1 MTKHTST
8 RMAALLLALLLTL
21 PLTLFQGVVAE
32 PADGSEELTYLC
44 PPEDFEDYTVGDNT
58 LPAADFGG
66 LPDEYSIK
74 EENGNKYF
82 SLPNVEVNNDK
93 SIAMKTPGN
102 AANPT
107 AKLIIE
113 GSYRYD
119 KKAEAAKKGEFICQL
134 LDSRGGWRWREL
146 MLISTY
152 DGRIQ
157 VQDHDGNRSYLD
169 YTLQPGVWYDF
180 VWAFD
185 PVAGLVN
192 IYINNE
198 LVAVDLPYGG
208 TDYLIAANNF
218 FAVKTVKGSY
228 SDPDTAVTMDFD
240 NGAMYYAPAVTATL
254 NGEVREMAYGDVLD
268 LSRNGYSLQATVTC
282 NGETT
287 VTNDPYLPLFGDTEV
302 TVTYTPRELAYLNRV
317 DFEDVETGKY
327 TKDDDALSAYFKAVP
342 TTGYEIKEED
352 GNRYVSMSLGTYN
365 DAFTLKNP
373 VTDSANGKLVI
384 ELSYRYTKQDASGKG
399 WFLCQVTS
407 NWTSLVEFRSHDGS
421 IYVGENPVESGVRLE
436 PGVWNDLVIVL
447 DPAADTA
454 ALYLNGALV
463 TAGRSLGNG
472 KKSFDSLKAEEL
484 IIAKVSGDRAGGAEA
499 TLDIDDVALYY
510 APAATVTV
518 NGEVREMGV
527 GDIVDLSKDGYTMT
541 QATITCNGRTTV
553 TVNPLAPVLGDT
565 VIEAQYIESD
575 IDYLNYMDFETVE
588 PGTPDLSPW
597 FTSTPTTGYT
607 VKEEDGNKYVSMSLG
622 TYNDAFM
629 LANPATDAAKGKLV
643 VEVSYRYTKQDN
655 GEAGDW
661 ICQLYSPWNQLVRIK
676 SQSGAVYVGN
686 ENDTA
691 YTWLDPDTWYHL
703 LMVADPATDTVTL
716 YIDGELIAED
726 VKLQA
731 DLTTQMAG
739 RLYIAKV
746 STTQT
751 CDATLDVD
759 NIRFYYAPTYTVTVN
774 GSAQQV
780 TLGDTLPMPEGA
792 EFAVVTDRDGARVVT
807 GESIPVLGDLTVYTS
822 DSVIYTL
829 PGASL
834 RTDIPT
840 GLRFQTVLLQ
850 ALVEA
855 GNITDIS
862 IGTLFAPTAYVQ
874 QAGAFTKE
882 ALEAAGLADPYLDVQ
897 AAVGQ
902 WYPGAA
908 PVDGLYTF
916 AGSVVGI
923 PEAAYSQQLSAVGYV
938 TVTLDDGQTLTVY
951 SLYSEADHSRSVADV
966 AAAALADPDN
976 GLSDAQLAQV
986 QAIADAAGVSAAN

>member
-1 MTKHTST
+1 MKRTST

-44 PPEDFEDYTVGDNT
+44 PPQDFESYEADGT
-58 LPAADFGG
+58 LNSADFSV
-66 LPDEYSIK
+66 LPPDYSVK
-74 EENGNKYF
+74 EENGNVYF
-82 SLPNVEVNNDK
+82 SMPDSADNDDK
-93 SIAMKTPGN
+93 ALILKNESNSGSTS
-102 AANPT
+102 
-107 AKLIIE
+107 KLVIE
-113 GSYRYD
+113 GSYRYSH
-119 KKAEAAKKGEFICQL
+119 KSAADGEGQFQCQL
-134 LDSRGGWRWREL
+134 RDSSDGWYCLLR
-146 MLISTY
+146 
-152 DGRIQ
+152 
-157 VQDHDGNRSYLD
+157 
-169 YTLQPGVWYDF
+169 F
-180 VWAFD
+180 KAFD
-185 PVAGLVN
+185 GSVSVQTTGTSYQFLSYKMEPGKWYHVVAVFDSVQGTVD
-192 IYINNE
+192 IYINDE
-198 LVAVDLPYGG
+198 LVVSGLNFG
-208 TDYLIAANNF
+208 TKDFVLRANQF
-218 FAVKTVKGSY
+218 IVCKAIKGNIPD
-228 SDPDTAVTMDFD
+228 SDPVSMDFD
-240 NGAMYYAPAVTATL
+240 NGAMFYAPAVTVTV
-254 NGEVREMAYGDVLD
+254 NGEEREMVYGDMAD
-268 LSRNGYSLQATVTC
+268 LSKDGYTLTQATVTC
-282 NGETT
+282 NG
-287 VTNDPYLPLFGDTEV
+287 
-302 TVTYTPRELAYLNRV
+302 
-317 DFEDVETGKY
+317 K
-327 TKDDDALSAYFKAVP
+327 
-342 TTGYEIKEED
+342 
-352 GNRYVSMSLGTYN
+352 
-365 DAFTLKNP
+365 
-373 VTDSANGKLVI
+373 
-384 ELSYRYTKQDASGKG
+384 
-399 WFLCQVTS
+399 
-407 NWTSLVEFRSHDGS
+407 
-421 IYVGENPVESGVRLE
+421 
-436 PGVWNDLVIVL
+436 
-447 DPAADTA
+447 
-454 ALYLNGALV
+454 
-463 TAGRSLGNG
+463 
-472 KKSFDSLKAEEL
+472 
-484 IIAKVSGDRAGGAEA
+484 
-499 TLDIDDVALYY
+499 
-510 APAATVTV
+510 
-518 NGEVREMGV
+518 
-527 GDIVDLSKDGYTMT
+527 
-541 QATITCNGRTTV
+541 TTV
-553 TVNPLAPVLGDT
+553 TVNPLVPVLGDT
-565 VIEAQYIESD
+565 VIEAQYVASD

-676 SQSGAVYVGN
+676 SQSGAVYAGN
-686 ENDTA
+686 NIRMPITLA
-691 YTWLDPDTWYHL
+691 PDTWYHL

-792 EFAVVTDRDGARVVT
+792 EFAVVTDRDGTRVVT
-807 GESIPVLGDLTVYTS
+807 GESIPVLSDLTVYTS
-822 DSVIYTL
+822 DFVIYTQ

-855 GNITDIS
+855 GNVTDIS
-862 IGTLFAPTAYVQ
+862 IGTLIAPTAYVQ

-897 AAVGQ
+897 ATVGQ

-966 AAAALADPDN
+966 AAAALVDPDN